1 MSRLLTTCPVCSEE
15 LTAVRLHCR
24 SCDTTIEGRFDF
36 GRLGRLSQDQLEFV
50 EAFIGCEGKLNRL
63 EKELE
68 LSYPTLRSRLNEII
82 RQMGY
87 EVGPE
92 SAGLDE
98 QERTQILDDLANGK
112 LSSEEAMQMLAGE

>member
-98 QERTQILDDLANGK
+98 RERTQILDDLANGK